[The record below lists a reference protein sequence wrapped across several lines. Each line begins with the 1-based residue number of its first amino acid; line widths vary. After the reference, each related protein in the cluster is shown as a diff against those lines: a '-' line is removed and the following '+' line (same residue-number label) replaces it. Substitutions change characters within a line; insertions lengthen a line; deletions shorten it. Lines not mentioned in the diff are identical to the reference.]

1 MGYEY
6 QHNYYLAHREERIA
20 YQREHYAM
28 TKRMMLKYHPE
39 KWAEV
44 VAKRRAASKASRE
57 RNKAKYFKTQR
68 VIRDVRQARGMRQKD
83 LAEMLGV
90 SQACIRYYESGEV
103 RAPWDKL
110 IAVMP
115 ELKELRRNVQMF

>member
-44 VAKRRAASKASRE
+44 AAKRTAASKASRE
-57 RNKAKYFKTQR
+57 RNMVLYAEKQR
-68 VIRDVRQARGMRQKD
+68 VIRDARQARGWRQKD
-83 LAEMLGV
+83 LALRLGV
-90 SQACIRYYESGEV
+90 TQACVRYYECGAV
-103 RAPWDKL
+103 KAPWDKL
-110 IAVMP
+110 ITVMP
-115 ELKELRRNVQMF
+115 ELKEAKHEHYI